1 MYLCKTEYKDY
12 DRFNNI
18 LNTLTLSETNK
29 EIIRARYLTILRNLQ
44 RRATNYSNIYYGG
57 NISITVGSLFV
68 PALLSIQYS
77 DKDKAFAGYDYQVY
91 LFWGTW
97 CISLIVTITNAMMI
111 FFKID
116 KKYYILN
123 TAIER
128 LRTEGWQY
136 FQLTGRYSGHLIDHD
151 TPTHE
156 NQFVH
161 FCHYIEKLK
170 MRQIADE
177 YMRNDDKASQAPQT
191 NNNGSDS
198 ASQAKNEG
206 SISQPMYGPSPDKKV
221 LHRKDAPEPIAKAM
235 NTLIKSHSRLSRRNT
250 LESCNTNISE
260 YSNLSNIGSIK
271 SDKTNKSDNT
281 TNSTNSAN
289 SNEIIIV
296 QRHYESDDT
305 ESDNSWKDNQNIN
318 KK

>member
-1 MYLCKTEYKDY
+1 MMYLCKTTYKDY
-12 DRFNNI
+12 ERFNNI
-18 LNTLTLSETNK
+18 LNTLTLSDINK

-44 RRATNYSNIYYGG
+44 RRATNYSRVYYGG
-57 NISITVGSLFV
+57 NISITIGSLFV

-77 DKDKAFAGYDYQVY
+77 DKDKAFAGYDYQIY

-97 CISLIVTITNAMMI
+97 CISLIVTITNAIMI

-123 TAIER
+123 TALER

-136 FQLTGRYSGHLIDHD
+136 FQLTGRYSGYLIDHN

-177 YMRNDDKASQAPQT
+177 YMKNDDKVSQAPQT

-198 ASQAKNEG
+198 ASQAKNGG
-206 SISQPMYGPSPDKKV
+206 SIVNTMYGPSPDKMA
-221 LHRKDAPEPIAKAM
+221 LNRKDTPEPIAKAM
-235 NTLIKSHSRLSRRNT
+235 VNLIKSHSRLSRRNT
-250 LESCNTNISE
+250 LESCNTNISG
-260 YSNLSNIGSIK
+260 YSNLSNISTIK
-271 SDKTNKSDNT
+271 SDKTNNSC
-281 TNSTNSAN
+281 TNNSSNSAN

-296 QRHYESDDT
+296 ERDHEYE
-305 ESDNSWKDNQNIN
+305 ENE
-318 KK
+318 